1 MEPAHVAVES
11 DPDWI
16 GFDESDPGILVE
28 GRKPSGQA
36 SQFRHDDTV
45 FTGHERE
52 DAARGNAALGLDAV
66 VEKTRT
72 EELAQLAV
80 HGYET
85 TIRAAGKEV
94 RLESPQQCRMVAI
107 GNVLGAENTR
117 PFRFI
122 QGRALPVGQQE
133 ECR

>member
-1 MEPAHVAVES
+1 MR
-11 DPDWI
+11 
-16 GFDESDPGILVE
+16 L
-28 GRKPSGQA
+28 
-36 SQFRHDDTV
+36 
-45 FTGHERE
+45 
-52 DAARGNAALGLDAV
+52 AATPRWGLMRLWR
-66 VEKTRT
+66 KTRT

-107 GNVLGAENTR
+107 GNVLGQRIPA

-122 QGRALPVGQQE
+122 QGRALPVG
-133 ECR
+133 